1 MGAAYEEKTVM
12 TDANFTA
19 QLDYLLHQAREM
31 LGHLDSGINHAN
43 ALAERYQQLEAA
55 IENAE
60 ACKAS
65 LRARMLQ
72 LISEP
77 ATVTEMQRR
86 RVA

>member
-1 MGAAYEEKTVM
+1 M
-12 TDANFTA
+12 TDASFAA
-19 QLDYLLHQAREM
+19 QLDFLLHQAREM
-31 LGHLDSGINHAN
+31 IGHVDSGISHAN
-43 ALAERYQQLEAA
+43 ALADRYQQLEAA

-77 ATVTEMQRR
+77 APVAEMQRR